1 MISMDEIIKDHMK
14 QEGMVWDLKSYNES
28 SEVHEEFKEVAKKR
42 ENEQNK
48 IKGKKLNLNKL
59 KDDDSGRQFVI

>member
-1 MISMDEIIKDHMK
+1 MDEIIKDHMK